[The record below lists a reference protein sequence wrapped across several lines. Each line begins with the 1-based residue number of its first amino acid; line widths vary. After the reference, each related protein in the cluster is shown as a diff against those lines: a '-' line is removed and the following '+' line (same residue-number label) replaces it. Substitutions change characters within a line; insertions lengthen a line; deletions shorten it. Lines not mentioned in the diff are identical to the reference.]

1 LNWCHINTKI
11 NFLFTGIIIDNNKDK
26 IIYDTLNNS
35 MKAFVLAT
43 ITFAIITL
51 CLMNSAFDEYR
62 EAFKHSWF
70 AIGFMS
76 SIYLSFNDDTD
87 LSTLIVTVCFG
98 LVSMLSIVFMAML
111 ERHSRKKSDR

>member
-1 LNWCHINTKI
+1 M
-11 NFLFTGIIIDNNKDK
+11 DNHKDK
-26 IIYDTLNNS
+26 IIHDTLNNS

-43 ITFAIITL
+43 LTFAIITL

-87 LSTLIVTVCFG
+87 TDLSTLIVTVCFG
-98 LVSMLSIVFMAML
+98 LVSMLSLVFMALL
-111 ERHSRKKSDR
+111 ERHSRKKSGR